1 MKHIHK
7 IKSLIV
13 LAVAAL
19 AMMFSLS
26 PALVLA
32 DAKSDIQ
39 QGVNTVGGSSGS
51 TDLSQTAKNAITVLS
66 IIVGIAAVIMIIIGG
81 FKYVTSG
88 GDSTKISSA
97 KSTIFY
103 ALIGLVVVALAQVI
117 VRLVLTKAT
126 S

>member
-39 QGVNTVGGSSGS
+39 QGVNTVGGSSSG
-51 TDLSQTAKNAITVLS
+51 TDLGQTAKNAITVLS

>member
-1 MKHIHK
+1 
-7 IKSLIV
+7 
-13 LAVAAL
+13 
-19 AMMFSLS
+19 
-26 PALVLA
+26 
-32 DAKSDIQ
+32 
-39 QGVNTVGGSSGS
+39 
-51 TDLSQTAKNAITVLS
+51 
-66 IIVGIAAVIMIIIGG
+66 MIIIGG

>member
-13 LAVAAL
+13 LAVTAL

>member
-7 IKSLIV
+7 IKRLIV
-13 LAVAAL
+13 LAAIAL
-19 AMMFSLS
+19 AVMFSLS

>member
-88 GDSTKISSA
+88 GDSAKISSA

>member
-13 LAVAAL
+13 LAVAVL
-19 AMMFSLS
+19 AVMFSLS

-51 TDLSQTAKNAITVLS
+51 TDLGQTAKNAITVLS

-117 VRLVLTKAT
+117 VRLVLTKAA